1 MQAQMIYFSFATSAI
16 YISGRRAGT
25 TSHIDRE
32 GAKMCNMPYM
42 V

>member
-1 MQAQMIYFSFATSAI
+1 MIYLSFATSAI

-32 GAKMCNMPYM
+32 GAKMCNAVCMA
-42 V
+42 